1 MIVLV
6 PTLAGSAGGCS
17 VFEVPQ
23 EVALKQLLVFFT
35 GLATLRTLESPPC
48 QDHGSRHPYARIAAE
63 YAVAPGHSRPKL
75 LGLTASPG
83 ETLEQTRRLLKQL
96 QATSLNSVW
105 NWLKNWLLEVPA
117 SFFFSSFM
125 IQGAIVDHVENGI
138 ASSCNQLPVY
148 TISKDRALF
157 LLK

>member
-1 MIVLV
+1 MTTYVLYV
-6 PTLAGSAGGCS
+6 YKYIYIYRVSEHILLFRHT

-23 EVALKQLLVFFT
+23 EVALKQLLVFFA

-117 SFFFSSFM
+117 SFFFFR
-125 IQGAIVDHVENGI
+125 V
-138 ASSCNQLPVY
+138 L
-148 TISKDRALF
+148 
-157 LLK
+157 